1 VAAALQVIVQNI
13 IDALSL
19 GSLFALTALGIS
31 LLFGIMRLVNFA
43 HGDFISV
50 GAYALIIPS
59 ASPTAIMYI
68 GNWPALATIVAIC
81 AVLIV
86 LAILC
91 ERVAFRPLRGA
102 DPSVLMI
109 ASFAVSYFIQNAI
122 IMIYG
127 GRPKGVDLWP
137 FLQTQVTIG
146 GVRLQLLQLVTI
158 ASTGILLAAL
168 SFFLHRLPIGRQ
180 MRAASENFMMARL
193 LGVRANFVIAA
204 AFAVSGFLAAVVSLL
219 YVVQR
224 GTLAYDVGTPLVMA
238 GFVATVIGGMGSV
251 LGAVLGGYF
260 VGIANVFFQVVLPVG
275 IRADRDAFVFA
286 FVILILLLRPSGLIR
301 VKSVEERV

>member
-1 VAAALQVIVQNI
+1 MQAIVQNI
-13 IDALSL
+13 VDALSL

-43 HGDFISV
+43 HGDLITV

-59 ASPTAIMYI
+59 TNSNAVMYI
-68 GNWPALATIVAIC
+68 GAWPVILTIVAIC
-81 AVLIV
+81 LVVIILAV
-86 LAILC
+86 LC
-91 ERVAFRPLRGA
+91 ERIAFRPLRGA

-109 ASFAVSYFIQNAI
+109 ASFAVSYFLQNAL

-137 FLQTQVTIG
+137 FLQQQVQIG
-146 GVRLQLLQLVTI
+146 SIRLQLLQLMTI
-158 ASTGILLAAL
+158 ATTFVLLGLLAL
-168 SFFLHRLPIGRQ
+168 FLHRSALGRQ
-180 MRAASENFMMARL
+180 MRAASENFLMARL
-193 LGVRANFVIAA
+193 LGVRANLVIAA
-204 AFAVSGFLAAVVSLL
+204 AFALSGFFAAVVSMF

-224 GTLAYDVGTPLVMA
+224 GTLAYDVGVPLVMA

-251 LGAVLGGYF
+251 LGAVLGGFF
-260 VGIANVFFQVVLPVG
+260 VGVANVFFQVVLP
-275 IRADRDAFVFA
+275 IEMRSNRDAFVFA
-286 FVILILLLRPSGLIR
+286 FVVLILLIRPSGLIK

>member
-1 VAAALQVIVQNI
+1 VQDLVQNI

-43 HGDFISV
+43 HGDLVTV
-50 GAYALIIPS
+50 GAYALIVPS
-59 ASPTAIMYI
+59 TNPNAVMYI
-68 GNWPALATIVAIC
+68 GAWPVLLTIAAIC
-81 AVLIV
+81 AIVVV
-86 LAILC
+86 LAVLC
-91 ERVAFRPLRGA
+91 ERIAFRPLRGA

-109 ASFAVSYFIQNAI
+109 ASFAVSYFLQNAL

-127 GRPKGVDLWP
+127 SRPKGVDMWP
-137 FLQTQVTIG
+137 FLQQQITIG
-146 GVRLQLLQLVTI
+146 SIRLQLLQLATI
-158 ASTGILLAAL
+158 ATTVVLLVLLTLFLQRSAL
-168 SFFLHRLPIGRQ
+168 GRQ
-180 MRAASENFMMARL
+180 MRAASENFLMARL
-193 LGVRANFVIAA
+193 LGVRANLVIAT
-204 AFAVSGFLAAVVSLL
+204 AFAVSGFFAAVVSLF

-224 GTLAYDVGTPLVMA
+224 GTLGYDVGVPLVMA

-251 LGAVLGGYF
+251 LGAVLGGFF
-260 VGIANVFFQVVLPVG
+260 VGVANVFFQVVLPVD

-286 FVILILLLRPSGLIR
+286 FVILILLLRPSGLIK